1 VEWWDAYFLPSSRK
15 TFSPYV
21 EKDAEGNLV
30 KKEVKEIKFE
40 DFVVEDFAKEKI
52 TPYIQHPVPLKNDYI
67 EKMNKVN
74 LPMFLTKKERKRLR
88 KLRRQEKEKD
98 KQEKLKLGLIEPD
111 KPKLKFNNFMRIM
124 SEEAIQDP
132 SKVEGEVRKA
142 YEERYAKMISENE
155 AKKLTK
161 EQRHE
166 KIRRKFERD
175 IKKECRACLFK
186 IDNFPNKRIKF
197 KIDKNAQ
204 QLYLTGICIYAHK
217 SQAGNLPNLLLVE
230 GGPLAIKKYKNL
242 ILRRLKWES
251 TNKVVYLN
259 NILGKPIPL
268 RK

>member
-1 VEWWDAYFLPSSRK
+1 M
-15 TFSPYV
+15 
-21 EKDAEGNLV
+21 EGNYI
-30 KKEVKEIKFE
+30 KKEVKEIKIE
-40 DFVVEDFAKEKI
+40 DFQTVQDFAKEKV
-52 TPYIQHPVPLKNDYI
+52 THYIQHPVPIKNDYI
-67 EKMNKVN
+67 EKMNKVS

-111 KPKLKFNNFMRIM
+111 KPKLKFNNFMRVL

-132 SKVEGEVRKA
+132 SKVEKEVRKA
-142 YEERYAKMISENE
+142 YEERYNKMMAENE
-155 AKKLTK
+155 ANKLTK

-186 IDNFPNKRIKF
+186 IDNLPNKRIKF

-204 QLYLTGICIYAHK
+204 QLYLTGICIYSHK
-217 SQAGNLPNLLLVE
+217 SQANKFPNLLLVE

-242 ILRRLKWES
+242 ITRRIKW
-251 TNKVVYLN
+251 N
-259 NILGKPIPL
+259 NPKNVSQMNE
-268 RK
+268 